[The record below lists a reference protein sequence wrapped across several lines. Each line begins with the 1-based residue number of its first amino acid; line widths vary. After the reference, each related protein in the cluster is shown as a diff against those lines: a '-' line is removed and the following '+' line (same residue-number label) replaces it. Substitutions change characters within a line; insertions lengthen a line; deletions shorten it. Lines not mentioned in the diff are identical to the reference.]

1 MQGVRTW
8 NLVGHSRHVGSV
20 VVAVAWFVMAV
31 GEDGEMALGVGASQ
45 FGFRTGVMER
55 LPGSVDLEVE
65 IVLLGAAYTLCA
77 RMALATAIVS
87 LRLAFVFVRVLV
99 LLVATVTFG
108 MVGLGLARAATVFA
122 LLDGAALWVDM
133 VQIAI
138 SVIATAHSV
147 TLDAGRASPFFAID
161 NRHTGVA
168 TAECGRGSGL
178 RTAGWEMQRA
188 KGLGIEHKMETS
200 TTRSGWRRRA
210 ESEKGK

>member
-1 MQGVRTW
+1 MQRVWTWDLVRHT
-8 NLVGHSRHVGSV
+8 RDMGSV
-20 VVAVAWFVMAV
+20 VVAMARLVVAV
-31 GEDGEMALGVGASQ
+31 GEDGEVALGMGASQ
-45 FGFRTGVMER
+45 FGFRTGVVER
-55 LPGSVDLEVE
+55 LPGSIHLEVKV
-65 IVLLGAAYTLCA
+65 VLLSAAQAFPA
-77 RMALATAIVS
+77 RMALATVVMS
-87 LRLAFVFVRVLV
+87 LRLAFVLVRVLV
-99 LLVATVTFG
+99 LLVATVAFG
-108 MVGLGLARAATVFA
+108 VVGLGLARTATVFA

>member
-1 MQGVRTW
+1 
-8 NLVGHSRHVGSV
+8 
-20 VVAVAWFVMAV
+20 
-31 GEDGEMALGVGASQ
+31 
-45 FGFRTGVMER
+45 
-55 LPGSVDLEVE
+55 
-65 IVLLGAAYTLCA
+65 
-77 RMALATAIVS
+77 
-87 LRLAFVFVRVLV
+87 VRVLV
-99 LLVATVTFG
+99 LLVATVAFG
-108 MVGLGLARAATVFA
+108 VVGLGLARTATVFA

-138 SVIATAHSV
+138 WSKALALSAVVVSRSVEGPTSVIATAHSV